1 VPTKNNKCQHHET
14 NYNEVTMTE
23 TKSKNEP
30 LPSTWFSRIVIGS
43 FLVKYTGKNAWHHLK
58 LCNNRV
64 LFGFVLSLVLGW
76 PVASCAAADTRWSLE
91 SDGALRCNLNGHD
104 ASPNRP
110 VELVTHGKR
119 VIMRIV
125 FPADDGKAVYVK
137 GPEVQ
142 WPIFK
147 RDVRDKSLNIPG
159 KDTRGT
165 DLPDILV
172 NGVPWVPSQRTAY
185 RYDGF
190 FHVLYAPEKGV
201 CATRTLFPSIEQRM
215 ALQAWTLKNT
225 LSEPMKIQVP
235 PVQETLWRR
244 KAVDDQDWLV
254 EYRVTGVAQQTLQPG
269 DSVQFAVAYTAR
281 AEADPPLVIDL
292 AREKKAYADLVSHAQ
307 SHLKLVTPDALLNHT
322 FEWAKVRIL
331 LSNIETKAGLINTTG
346 SMAYYCGFWANDN
359 AEYASP
365 LIPLLGSADLE
376 KGIDTMYRVWLKDIT
391 QYGLK
396 DKQIT
401 GSFESY
407 NLIPYQRGRGDEAM
421 ILYGLSRYL
430 LTLADQTRAE
440 EMWPLIE
447 RCADYLRLNL
457 NSAGVIAS
465 RTDELEGRLPT
476 GQANLSTSALAYGGL
491 RATARLGRALGKT
504 TLAERFDQF
513 AQGLA
518 QSIETFFGAE
528 VEGYKTYRYYAEND
542 RLRGWI
548 CLPLVVGLKSRQTGT
563 LAALFSDK
571 LWLEKPETLE
581 VNLKAVSTES
591 RTQWARETY
600 YALLAAFKSGRTDLA
615 LDKTRIVLTS
625 HMLGHGGPFADEDDS
640 DLLSPSVLYAR
651 VITEGLFGIEPLSF
665 HSFQLTPRLPESWP
679 MMQLNEVH
687 LLGRQLDLQVSRQGA
702 DILVRVLEHGKE
714 VFSHTSRQGSV
725 FEIKL

>member
-1 VPTKNNKCQHHET
+1 MAL
-14 NYNEVTMTE
+14 Y
-23 TKSKNEP
+23 
-30 LPSTWFSRIVIGS
+30 L
-43 FLVKYTGKNAWHHLK
+43 KYTGMNAWHPHK
-58 LCNNRV
+58 LCKNRCV
-64 LFGFVLSLVLGW
+64 FGIVLSLVLGW
-76 PVASCAAADTRWSLE
+76 AMASFAAVYPRWSFE
-91 SDGALRCNLNGHD
+91 TDGTLRCDLDGRD
-104 ASPNRP
+104 ALPDKP
-110 VELVTHGKR
+110 VECVTHGKR
-119 VIMRIV
+119 VIMRIF
-125 FPADDGKAVYVK
+125 FPADDGKAAYVK

-159 KDTRGT
+159 KGTRVT

-172 NGVPWVPSQRTAY
+172 NGLPWVPSQRTAY
-185 RYDGF
+185 RYEGF
-190 FHVLYAPEKGV
+190 FHVLYAPQKGV
-201 CATRTLFPSIEQRM
+201 RATRTLFPSIEQRM
-215 ALQAWTLKNT
+215 ALQAWTLENT
-225 LSEPMKIQVP
+225 LSEPLKIQVP

-269 DSVQFAVAYTAR
+269 ESVQFAVAYTAR

-292 AREKKAYADLVSHAQ
+292 AREKKAYADLVRHAQ
-307 SHLKLVTPDALLNHT
+307 NHLKLVTPDALFNHT
-322 FEWAKVRIL
+322 FEWVKVRIL

-365 LIPLLGSADLE
+365 LVPLLGSADLE
-376 KGIDTMYRVWLKDIT
+376 QGIDTMYRVWLKDIT

-407 NLIPYQRGRGDEAM
+407 NLKPYQRGRGDEAM

-430 LTLADQTRAE
+430 LTLADKTRAE
-440 EMWPLIE
+440 EMWPLIV
-447 RCADYLRLNL
+447 RCGDYLKMNL
-457 NSAGVIAS
+457 NPAGVITS
-465 RTDELEGRLPT
+465 RTDELEGRLPS

-491 RATARLGRALGKT
+491 QVAARLGRALGKT
-504 TLAERFDQF
+504 SQADQFDQF
-513 AQGLA
+513 AQSLA
-518 QSIETFFGAE
+518 QSIETFFGAK
-528 VEGYKTYRYYAEND
+528 VQGYETYRYYEGGD
-542 RLRGWI
+542 LLRGWI
-548 CLPLVVGLKSRQTGT
+548 SLPLVVGLKSRQTGT
-563 LAALFSDK
+563 LDALFSDK

-640 DLLSPSVLYAR
+640 DLLSPSILYAR

-679 MMQLNEVH
+679 MMQLNAIQ
-687 LLGRQLDLQVSRQGA
+687 LLGRQLDLQVSRQGS

-714 VFSHTSRQGSV
+714 IMSQTGKQGSV
-725 FEIKL
+725 FEVKL

>member
-1 VPTKNNKCQHHET
+1 MPT
-14 NYNEVTMTE
+14 
-23 TKSKNEP
+23 
-30 LPSTWFSRIVIGS
+30 I
-43 FLVKYTGKNAWHHLK
+43 
-58 LCNNRV
+58 
-64 LFGFVLSLVLGW
+64 
-76 PVASCAAADTRWSLE
+76 AAVNPRWSFE
-91 SDGALRCNLNGHD
+91 ADGALRCELNGRVALPD
-104 ASPNRP
+104 KP

-119 VIMRIV
+119 VIMRIS
-125 FPADDGKAVYVK
+125 FPADDGKAAYVK

-147 RDVRDKSLNIPG
+147 RDVRDKSLKIPG
-159 KDTRGT
+159 QDTRGT

-172 NGVPWVPSQRTAY
+172 NGVSWVPSQRTAY

-190 FHVLYAPEKGV
+190 FHVLYAPQKGV
-201 CATRTLFPSIEQRM
+201 RATRTLFPSIEQRM
-215 ALQAWTLKNT
+215 ALQAWTLENM
-225 LSEPMKIQVP
+225 LSEPLKIQVP
-235 PVQETLWRR
+235 SVQAILWRR
-244 KAVDDQDWLV
+244 KAVTDQDWLV

-269 DSVQFAVAYTAR
+269 ESVQFAVAYTAR
-281 AEADPPLVIDL
+281 AAADPPLVIDL
-292 AREKKAYADLVSHAQ
+292 AREKQAHADRVRYAL

-331 LSNIETKAGLINTTG
+331 LSNIETKAGLTSTTG

-365 LIPLLGSADLE
+365 LVPLLGSADLE
-376 KGIDTMYRVWLKDIT
+376 EGIDTMYRVWLKDIA
-391 QYGLK
+391 QYGLQ

-407 NLIPYQRGRGDEAM
+407 NLKPYQRGRGDEAM

-430 LTLADQTRAE
+430 LTLADPTRAE
-440 EMWPLIE
+440 EMWPLIV
-447 RCADYLRLNL
+447 RCVDYLKMNL

-491 RATARLGRALGKT
+491 QVAARLGRALGKT
-504 TLAERFDQF
+504 PQADQFDQF

-518 QSIETFFGAE
+518 QSIETCFGAP
-528 VEGYKTYRYYAEND
+528 VQGYETYRYYAGGD
-542 RLRGWI
+542 LLRGWI
-548 CLPLVVGLKSRQTGT
+548 SLPLVVGLKPRQTGT
-563 LAALFSDK
+563 LDALFSDK

-591 RTQWARETY
+591 STKWARETY

-615 LDKTRIVLTS
+615 LAKTRIVLTS
-625 HMLGHGGPFADEDDS
+625 HMLGHGGPFADEDDI

-665 HSFQLTPRLPESWP
+665 HSFQWTPRLPESWP
-679 MMQLNEVH
+679 MMQLNAIQ

-714 VFSHTSRQGSV
+714 LMSQTGKQGSV
-725 FEIKL
+725 FEVKLTASRPVRR